1 MAVPE
6 FQAFFLPVLK
16 EAADGGPHRVRDLIE
31 PVCDQLHVSA
41 EDREKLLP
49 SGKQPTV
56 DNRVFWTAKYLRES
70 GLLSSPR
77 RGEVQIT
84 PLGSGSHWQIDDVY
98 IDPSVMRVG

>member
-84 PLGSGSHWQIDDVY
+84 PLGSEILNRGLDRID
-98 IDPSVMRVG
+98 IEFLM